1 MNPITYLFLRF
12 DIIQGDREHQHKVL
26 IETKATNV
34 KFAIMRYLST
44 YWGYGE
50 YDRSSHKWSYDYGEI
65 MLELIRY
72 EEVTKE
78 EYDYLTKFLI

>member
-1 MNPITYLFLRF
+1 MNSITYLFLRLDVF
-12 DIIQGDREHQHKVL
+12 QGDREHQHKVL
-26 IETKATNV
+26 IETKATNI

-44 YWGYGE
+44 YWGEGE
-50 YDRSSHKWSYDYGEI
+50 YNRDSHKWSYDYGEI